1 MPELPELEVMKEGLR
16 RLVLREEIEGATAYQ
31 PAILKTFSPD
41 LSSLIGQQFAKIEG
55 RGKYLIL
62 SLHSGLHMVLHLM
75 RSGWLDWVPSAKP
88 LSRWVSLAISF
99 SCGSDLRVAERGHK
113 KRAKVWLVESL
124 DGVPQISDCGIE
136 PLSEDFT
143 PSVLLRLLSEHAHR
157 LKGFLTKQRLIAGIG
172 NAYADEILY
181 RARLSPFKVS
191 EALKPEEVESLYRSI
206 RSVLTEAVREIEK
219 SVGRGLPKRRARDFL
234 KVHGRRGEA
243 CKVCKSAIAEISY
256 RDQSTFYCPGCQTGG
271 RVLEDRRVSA
281 FLK

>member
-1 MPELPELEVMKEGLR
+1 MPELPELEVIKRRLEGL
-16 RLVLREEIEGATAYQ
+16 VVGEEVQGVVAYQ

-41 LSSLIGQQFAKIEG
+41 LSSLIGQKFVKLER

-62 SLHSGLHMVLHLM
+62 SLDSGLHMVLHLM
-75 RSGWLDWVPSAKP
+75 RSGWLDWVPSRKP
-88 LSRWVSLAISF
+88 INRWVSLAISF
-99 SCGSDLRVAERGHK
+99 SCGSDLRVTERGHK
-113 KRAKVWLVESL
+113 KQAKVWLVESP
-124 DGVPQISDCGIE
+124 DSVRQISNCGVE

-143 PSVLLRLLSEHAHR
+143 PGVLSRLLSEHSHR
-157 LKGFLTKQRLIAGIG
+157 LKGFLTRQRVIAGIG

-191 EALKPEEVESLYRSI
+191 QALSPEEVESLYGSM

-219 SVGRGLPKRRARDFL
+219 RVGRGLPKRGARDFL
-234 KVHGRRGEA
+234 KVHGRRGEV
-243 CKVCKSAIAEISY
+243 CEVCKSAIAEISY

-271 RVLEDRRVSA
+271 RVLKDRRYSA